1 MTCELH
7 QFLNVQNMFIHQAQ
21 NILYTTETKPAKTI
35 FLQIRTFLLGKKRYT
50 DRQIEPSMLLFSR

>member
-1 MTCELH
+1 
-7 QFLNVQNMFIHQAQ
+7 MFIHQAQ